1 MCRLETAKQRQE
13 QDGSGGGGHGVHL
26 SPQIHQKYTFRHRG
40 ACRTLAESRQ
50 EYLTSGIQR
59 DLTIYLSSHSSEVE
73 GERLAILP
81 KITQLTCRSTES
93 LGKLFKLT
101 RLKYQRTAYTGILP
115 KIIELRSES
124 RERSGNLPEITQLRY
139 GSTDRLGY
147 LPPMG
152 WCNIKNV
159 KKKKKFSVRF

>member
-1 MCRLETAKQRQE
+1 M
-13 QDGSGGGGHGVHL
+13 
-26 SPQIHQKYTFRHRG
+26 
-40 ACRTLAESRQ
+40 
-50 EYLTSGIQR
+50 
-59 DLTIYLSSHSSEVE
+59 
-73 GERLAILP
+73 P

-93 LGKLFKLT
+93 LGKLSKLT
-101 RLKYQRTAYTGILP
+101 WLKYQRTAYTGILS

-152 WCNIKNV
+152 WCNIKNAK
-159 KKKKKFSVRF
+159 KKKKKFSVRFQGKSFNITVIQVYAPTNNTKESEVE